1 MESETRGTLRAL
13 EVLKALNRNNGAS
26 VVELNRATG
35 ISRPA
40 LYRIV
45 NTLCK
50 EGYLRFDEDRAGYV
64 LTPLVCQLSDGFDD
78 DAWITD
84 ISGPI
89 LDRLQREVIWPT
101 DLFSFHYDRMVMRR
115 TTRRAS
121 PWTIDRAMVGF
132 HIPVLVTAV
141 GRAYLA
147 HQRPDVQLGVI
158 DRLAKSKHPDD
169 APAQDRS
176 AVVRLLRQVAKDGF
190 ATRALGFMRETSSIA
205 VPVLVDRVA
214 RCSVAVTYINSA
226 LSTAEATRRYVVPLR
241 AAASEIAEGF
251 RSTQKRDP
259 SGA

>member
-1 MESETRGTLRAL
+1 MYGPAVRCKRFRQPGGCGLASMYPASDWR
-13 EVLKALNRNNGAS
+13 VLCSGPS
-26 VVELNRATG
+26 
-35 ISRPA
+35 
-40 LYRIV
+40 
-45 NTLCK
+45 
-50 EGYLRFDEDRAGYV
+50 
-64 LTPLVCQLSDGFDD
+64 
-78 DAWITD
+78 WITD

-190 ATRALGFMRETSSIA
+190 STRALGFMRETSSIA
-205 VPVLVDRVA
+205 VPVL
-214 RCSVAVTYINSA
+214 
-226 LSTAEATRRYVVPLR
+226 
-241 AAASEIAEGF
+241 
-251 RSTQKRDP
+251 
-259 SGA
+259 

>member
-1 MESETRGTLRAL
+1 MYPATDWR
-13 EVLKALNRNNGAS
+13 VLCSGPS
-26 VVELNRATG
+26 
-35 ISRPA
+35 
-40 LYRIV
+40 
-45 NTLCK
+45 
-50 EGYLRFDEDRAGYV
+50 
-64 LTPLVCQLSDGFDD
+64 
-78 DAWITD
+78 WITD

-226 LSTAEATRRYVVPLR
+226 LSTARRQGGTSNLSGRQPPKLPRVSAPPR
-241 AAASEIAEGF
+241 REILVALSRIRIGVI
-251 RSTQKRDP
+251 
-259 SGA
+259 A